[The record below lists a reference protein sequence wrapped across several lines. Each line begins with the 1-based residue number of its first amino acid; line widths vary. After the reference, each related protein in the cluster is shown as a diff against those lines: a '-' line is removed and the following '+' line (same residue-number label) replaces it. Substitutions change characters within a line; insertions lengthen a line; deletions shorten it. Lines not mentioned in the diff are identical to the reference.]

1 MSRLTSAVRLLTQV
15 TERESY
21 PLAGSGKRRG
31 AVRSTLMAEQRDFGA
46 LALISA
52 EAIGE
57 PGQRRFRLRAVSTS
71 GDTASVWLEKEQLAA
86 VADAIGTVLAKEGYQ
101 YTRTPLDE
109 REESPV
115 FPPSADVD
123 FRAGQ
128 LSMGID
134 QQRQRLVIV
143 AGDAGGD
150 EGVTVAME
158 LDFRRGYELR
168 RQIADVIAAGRPP
181 CPLCGGPMD
190 PGGHVCP
197 RTNGHHEVER

>member
-1 MSRLTSAVRLLTQV
+1 
-15 TERESY
+15 
-21 PLAGSGKRRG
+21 
-31 AVRSTLMAEQRDFGA
+31 MAEQRDFGA

-57 PGQRRFRLRAVSTS
+57 PGQRRFRLRAIGIS
-71 GDTASVWLEKEQLAA
+71 GDTASIWLEKEQLAA
-86 VADAIGTVLAKEGYQ
+86 LAEAIDSVLTNEGYH
-101 YTRTPLDE
+101 YARTPLDD
-109 REESPV
+109 REEPPV
-115 FPPSADVD
+115 FPLSADID

-128 LSMGID
+128 LSMGVD

-150 EGVTVAME
+150 EGITITME
-158 LDFRRGYELR
+158 LDFRRGYEFKRLV
-168 RQIADVIAAGRPP
+168 ADVVAAGRPP

-197 RTNGHHEVER
+197 RANGHHEVER